1 MLMSDN
7 QYQLQV
13 ITPERIFYEDD
24 VTMVTFKT
32 SEGEIGVKKNHIAL
46 TTPLVSGLMTIKY
59 NGSEKKAAL
68 HEGFA
73 EITPEQVTILA
84 DAAEWANEID
94 VERAS
99 EAKAR
104 AEALLEKDSPD
115 IDTIRAKA
123 ALLRALTRLEVSHY
137 QGEK

>member
-1 MLMSDN
+1 MSDN